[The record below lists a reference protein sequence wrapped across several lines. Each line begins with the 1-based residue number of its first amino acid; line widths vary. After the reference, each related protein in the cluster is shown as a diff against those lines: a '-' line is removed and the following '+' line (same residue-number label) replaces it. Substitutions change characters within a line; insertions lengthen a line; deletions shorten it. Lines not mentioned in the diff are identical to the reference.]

1 MYEYVYI
8 MGKVYTENEVLS
20 WLGNKKS
27 KFGTPFSHNT
37 VKSYKNSLM
46 DYTNGKL
53 SKMENIDA
61 LTEYLKRF
69 STSTA
74 LNRARGISA
83 ALGIINPSDD
93 LKKQY
98 KVLIDNLIKLK
109 DSPDAVPNKQKK
121 SATKYTEWNS
131 LSKRYREILRNIKK
145 KKLKSKTIW
154 TESDRRDYQ
163 IYVIASLYYLIPP
176 RRNVYASMFIVK
188 NGATLDP
195 NKNYLVLGDKASKP
209 YEFVF
214 GDYKTKGKYGVKRV
228 EVNNT
233 LRLVLKAWVSHNK
246 PEKNLEKPLLYNLR
260 DNSQITNHNLTNFIS
275 RNVFKGIGTQA
286 LRRLFDSQEHIV
298 KAKDILVKNADA
310 MNHSVSTAVNT
321 YIPDLK

>member
-1 MYEYVYI
+1 

-46 DYTNGKL
+46 DYTKGKL
-53 SKMENIDA
+53 SKMENVGE
-61 LTEYLKRF
+61 LKEYLKGF

-83 ALGIINPSDD
+83 SLGIINPSVD
-93 LKKQY
+93 LKKEY
-98 KVLIDNLIKLK
+98 KVLVDGLIKLK
-109 DSPDAVPNKQKK
+109 ESPDAVPNKKKK
-121 SATKYTEWNS
+121 SDTQFTEWNS

-154 TESDRRDYQ
+154 TDNDRRDYQ
-163 IYVIASLYYLIPP
+163 IYVVASLYYLIPP

-188 NGATLDP
+188 HNATLDP
-195 NKNYLVLGDKASKP
+195 NKNYLVVGPKVNDA

-214 GDYKTKGKYGVKRV
+214 GDYKTKGKYGTKRV
-228 EVNNT
+228 KVNNT
-233 LRLVLKAWVSHNK
+233 LRLVLKAWVLHNK
-246 PEKNLEKPLLYNLR
+246 PKKDLEKPLLYNLR
-260 DNSQITNHNLTNFIS
+260 DNTQISNHNLTNFIS
-275 RNVFKGIGTQA
+275 RNVFQGIGTQA
-286 LRRLFDSQEHIV
+286 LRRLYDSQEHIV
-298 KAKDILVKNADA
+298 QAKDILVKNADA
-310 MNHSVSTAVNT
+310 MNHSVSTAINT
-321 YIPDLK
+321 YIP